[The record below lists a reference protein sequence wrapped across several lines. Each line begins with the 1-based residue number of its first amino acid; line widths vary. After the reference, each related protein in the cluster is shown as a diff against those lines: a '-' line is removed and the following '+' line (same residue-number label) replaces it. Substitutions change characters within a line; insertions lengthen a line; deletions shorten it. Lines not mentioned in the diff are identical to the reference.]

1 MRKVP
6 GAASSGVLL
15 WARERHSATRRQVAL
30 AKENACPRVQS
41 VQSCDLPVC
50 LDVLEGVAGARYDA
64 FMAKIPFLFLRPGLL
79 ARDVLVNRDE
89 PDLDHL
95 ARIENPE
102 RFVWAILPHAA
113 RTFSACIALLPKRAA
128 KASAVG
134 YLYCRMN
141 DTYEDL
147 VVDPDERDAALRDFA
162 ARLAEASPET
172 GVPPAPLIHT
182 NNAKDGRDASH
193 LLLVERCGQV
203 DEVYLTL
210 EPEVRGLINRLVIDM
225 AEGMRWSSAAFHRQG
240 GVLEDEDQLTR
251 YCRNVL
257 GHPVLFASRLLHY
270 QQTGEPELPEKIA
283 QDAMTAGEMVQL
295 ANITRDIE
303 KDLLR
308 GIAYHPLLREDLGRA
323 VDGDPELT
331 ERVRAV
337 REELMLMALR
347 RAPAYQPLIEYLS
360 PSRISM
366 ARASG
371 VLMMQFTDRY
381 YRSCARR
388 AGHEPWGK
396 RYSGGRLILSSLPAT
411 WSRNRARKVLGG
423 IERDFLRAA
432 EVGGDMPSDL
442 PRPAET

>member
-1 MRKVP
+1 
-6 GAASSGVLL
+6 
-15 WARERHSATRRQVAL
+15 
-30 AKENACPRVQS
+30 
-41 VQSCDLPVC
+41 
-50 LDVLEGVAGARYDA
+50 
-64 FMAKIPFLFLRPGLL
+64 MAKIPFLFLRPGLL
-79 ARDVLVNRDE
+79 ARDVLVNRDA
-89 PDLDHL
+89 PDLDLL
-95 ARIENPE
+95 ARIEDPE

-113 RTFSACIALLPKRAA
+113 RTFSACIALLPKHAA

-147 VVDPDERDAALRDFA
+147 VVDPDERDAALRDFS
-162 ARLAEASPET
+162 ARLAEPTPES
-172 GVPPAPLIHT
+172 GVPPAPPIQT
-182 NNAKDGRDASH
+182 NSAKDGRDASH
-193 LLLVERCGQV
+193 VLLVERCELV

-210 EPEVRGLINRLVIDM
+210 EPEVRGLITRLVTDM
-225 AEGMRWSSAAFHRQG
+225 AEGMRWSSATFHRQG
-240 GVLEDEDQLTR
+240 GVLENEEQLAR

-270 QQTGEPELPEKIA
+270 QQTGESELPKKTAE
-283 QDAMTAGEMVQL
+283 DAMLVGEMVQL

-308 GIAYHPLLREDLGRA
+308 GVAYHATLRGDLGRA
-323 VDGDPELT
+323 VEGDPELA

-347 RAPAYQPLIEYLS
+347 RAPAYQPLIEFLS

-371 VLMMQFTDRY
+371 VLMMLFTDRY

-396 RYSGGRLILSSLPAT
+396 RYSGGRLILSALPAT
-411 WSRNRARKVLGG
+411 WSRSRARKVLGG
-423 IERDFLRAA
+423 IERDFLHAA
-432 EVGGDMPSDL
+432 EVVSGAGSDL
-442 PRPAET
+442 PRPAEA

>member
-1 MRKVP
+1 M
-6 GAASSGVLL
+6 L
-15 WARERHSATRRQVAL
+15 ARRCNARNRATSQTHPTFTT
-30 AKENACPRVQS
+30 AC
-41 VQSCDLPVC
+41 
-50 LDVLEGVAGARYDA
+50 YDA
-64 FMAKIPFLFLRPGLL
+64 HMAKIPFLFLRPGLL
-79 ARDVLVNRDE
+79 ARDVIVNRDE
-89 PDLDHL
+89 PNLDHL
-95 ARIENPE
+95 ARIEDPE

-113 RTFSACIALLPKRAA
+113 RTFSACIALLPRRAA
-128 KASAVG
+128 KAAAVG

-147 VVDPDERDAALRDFA
+147 VVDPDERDVALRDFA
-162 ARLAEASPET
+162 ARLSDASPEA
-172 GVPPAPLIHT
+172 GVPPAPPIHM

-210 EPEVRGLINRLVIDM
+210 EPEVRGLINRLVTDM
-225 AEGMRWSSAAFHRQG
+225 AEGMRWASATFFRQG
-240 GVLEDEDQLTR
+240 GVLEDEEQLAR

-270 QQTGEPELPEKIA
+270 QQTGEPEVPEKIA
-283 QDAMTAGEMVQL
+283 QDAMTVGEMVQL

-308 GIAYHPLLREDLGRA
+308 GVAYHPLLRDDLGRA
-323 VDGDPELT
+323 VDGDPDLA
-331 ERVRAV
+331 ERVRVV
-337 REELMLMALR
+337 REELMLLALR
-347 RAPAYQPLIEYLS
+347 RAPAYQPLIEFLS
-360 PSRISM
+360 PNRISM

-396 RYSGGRLILSSLPAT
+396 RYSGARLILSALPAT
-411 WSRNRARKVLGG
+411 WSRARARKVLGG
-423 IERDFLRAA
+423 IESDFLSAA
-432 EVGGDMPSDL
+432 DVAGGGSANL
-442 PRPAET
+442 PRSAEA

>member
-1 MRKVP
+1 
-6 GAASSGVLL
+6 
-15 WARERHSATRRQVAL
+15 
-30 AKENACPRVQS
+30 
-41 VQSCDLPVC
+41 
-50 LDVLEGVAGARYDA
+50 
-64 FMAKIPFLFLRPGLL
+64 MAKPPFFFLRPGLL

-89 PDLDHL
+89 PNLGHL
-95 ARIENPE
+95 ARIEDPE

-147 VVDPDERDAALRDFA
+147 VVDPAERDTALRDFA
-162 ARLAEASPET
+162 ARLAEADPEA
-172 GVPPAPLIHT
+172 GVPPAPPIHT
-182 NNAKDGRDASH
+182 SNAKDGRDAAH
-193 LLLVERCGQV
+193 LLLVRRCGHV
-203 DEVYLTL
+203 DRVYLTL
-210 EPEVRGLINRLVIDM
+210 EPEVRGLINRLVMDM
-225 AEGMRWSSAAFHRQG
+225 AAGMRWSSATFHRQG
-240 GVLEDEDQLTR
+240 GVLENDQQLAR

-270 QQTGEPELPEKIA
+270 QQTGDPELPDKIA
-283 QDAMTAGEMVQL
+283 RDAMTVGEMVQL

-308 GIAYHPLLREDLGRA
+308 GVAYHPLLRDDLGRA
-323 VDGDPELT
+323 VGEDAELA

-337 REELMLMALR
+337 REELMLMALQ
-347 RAPAYQPLIEYLS
+347 RAPSYRPLIEFLS
-360 PSRISM
+360 PRRVSM

-388 AGHEPWGK
+388 AGHEPWG
-396 RYSGGRLILSSLPAT
+396 RRRSGVRLMLSAMPAT
-411 WSRNRARKVLGG
+411 WSRSWGRKVLSR
-423 IERDFLRAA
+423 IEEDFLRAV
-432 EVGGDMPSDL
+432 ELWGGAPAAGL
-442 PRPAET
+442 PPAIEA

>member
-1 MRKVP
+1 
-6 GAASSGVLL
+6 
-15 WARERHSATRRQVAL
+15 
-30 AKENACPRVQS
+30 
-41 VQSCDLPVC
+41 
-50 LDVLEGVAGARYDA
+50 
-64 FMAKIPFLFLRPGLL
+64 MAKPPFLFLRPGLL
-79 ARDVLVNRDE
+79 ARDVLVNRDA
-89 PDLDHL
+89 PNLDHL
-95 ARIENPE
+95 ARIEDPE

-128 KASAVG
+128 QASAVG

-162 ARLAEASPET
+162 ARLAEADPET
-172 GVPPAPLIHT
+172 GVPPAPPIHT
-182 NNAKDGRDASH
+182 NNAKDGRDAAH
-193 LLLVERCGQV
+193 LLLVERCGHV
-203 DEVYLTL
+203 DQVYLTL

-225 AEGMRWSSAAFHRQG
+225 ADGMRWSSATFQRQG
-240 GVLEDEDQLTR
+240 GVLENDEQLAR

-270 QQTGEPELPEKIA
+270 QQTGEPELPDEIA
-283 QDAMTAGEMVQL
+283 RDAMTVGEMVQL

-308 GIAYHPLLREDLGRA
+308 GVAYHPSLRDDLGRA
-323 VDGDPELT
+323 VGDDGELA

-337 REELMLMALR
+337 REKLMLMALQ
-347 RAPAYQPLIEYLS
+347 RAPAYQPLIEFLS
-360 PSRISM
+360 PRRISM

-388 AGHEPWGK
+388 AGHEPWGG
-396 RYSGGRLILSSLPAT
+396 RRSGVRLMLSAMPAT
-411 WSRNRARKVLGG
+411 WSRRWGRKVLSG
-423 IERDFLRAA
+423 IEKDFLRAV
-432 EVGGDMPSDL
+432 ELWGGAPSDL
-442 PRPAET
+442 SRAIEA